1 MPLILAP
8 IFALY
13 AVARRDW
20 RGLARGLAAGA
31 LTLALDA
38 LVYTAVAGP
47 HVFDAL
53 AYQGVRPL
61 QIETV
66 YSGLLILARAFVP
79 GLLSETYTYGSINI
93 VSPAEPALRALSTAL
108 MIAGL
113 LARWIVAHRR
123 LAAARDDCEWLL
135 AVVFASL
142 AALVAYITLG
152 RVFSPQYCVWLI
164 PLAAIAA
171 PFLKEAA
178 RRTLVVGFLLVQA
191 EYPFFYGFL
200 YATLTPVAALLILA
214 RTIWLWRFVAQMLED
229 LPVRAREIFVSRRA
243 A

>member
-1 MPLILAP
+1 LAIAAAVHALAARRPATSGAALALAIALKGMPLILAP

-13 AVARRDW
+13 AIARRDW
-20 RGLARGLAAGA
+20 QGLARGLGAGA
-31 LTLALDA
+31 LTLALAA
-38 LVYTAVAGP
+38 LVYAAVAGP
-47 HVFDAL
+47 HVFDAF
-53 AYQGVRPL
+53 AYQAARPL

-93 VSPAEPALRALSTAL
+93 VSPAEPALRTLSTAL

-113 LARWIVAHRR
+113 LATWIVARRR
-123 LAAARDDCEWLL
+123 LAAASDDRERLL

-164 PLAAIAA
+164 PLAAMAA
-171 PFLKEAA
+171 GFLKEAA
-178 RRTLVVGFLLVQA
+178 RRTLVVGCSWSRPNIRTSTVFSTR
-191 EYPFFYGFL
+191 PF
-200 YATLTPVAALLILA
+200 
-214 RTIWLWRFVAQMLED
+214 RLWRAC
-229 LPVRAREIFVSRRA
+229 
-243 A
+243 